1 MNFTL
6 EQIQAIVDGRL
17 WDSVA
22 IFITWDDWGGWY
34 DHVDPPVVETWDHT
48 HAQRPEDEFAEFDGE
63 PFRYGCRVP
72 CLVVDPYAKPAYISN
87 ELNSHVSLV
96 KFCTTTFGLDSLTDR
111 DASSNGM
118 GDCIDLTQTP
128 NPTP

>member
-17 WDSVA
+17 WDRVA

-72 CLVVDPYAKPAYISN
+72 CLVVGPYAKPAYISN